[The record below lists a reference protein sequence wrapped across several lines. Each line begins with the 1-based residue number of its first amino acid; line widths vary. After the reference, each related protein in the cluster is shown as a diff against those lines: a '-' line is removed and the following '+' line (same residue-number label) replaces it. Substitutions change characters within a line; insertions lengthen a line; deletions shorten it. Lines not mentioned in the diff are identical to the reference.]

1 MKQVNGIIWAPW
13 SPNYYRSSFW
23 FKLKLN
29 YDLPHDILYDKLEDE
44 ISFTQ
49 VEILNLL

>member
-1 MKQVNGIIWAPW
+1 MWLPLYELFYSKIM
-13 SPNYYRSSFW
+13 YR
-23 FKLKLN
+23 KLKLN